1 MNLYFPKERLTKKYD
16 TSTGSLAP
24 GPAVTEVGLMLIEA
38 VLGVKSQFKDR
49 KLSVYLVSKEMK
61 MR

>member
-1 MNLYFPKERLTKKYD
+1 MNLGVPIERLTQKYD
-16 TSTGSLAP
+16 TSTKGLVP

-38 VLGVKSQFKDR
+38 VVGVKSQFKDR

-61 MR
+61 MC